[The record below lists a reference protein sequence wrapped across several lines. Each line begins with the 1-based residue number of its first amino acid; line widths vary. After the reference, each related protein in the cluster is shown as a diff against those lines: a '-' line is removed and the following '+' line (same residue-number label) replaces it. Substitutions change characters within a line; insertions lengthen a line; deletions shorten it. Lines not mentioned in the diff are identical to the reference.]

1 MAYKPTGK
9 PVGRPKTKEYQTIS
23 LKIPQTLFDLVKRYA
38 SQHRQTVSE
47 LIREGL
53 EYRIGEGD
61 PLAQRYGSV
70 DSAEQK
76 HLGNTEIPSWTDRES
91 ESVGV
96 LEEIRTAL
104 AQQATQLQE
113 LKQAFEQRPVVS
125 TPSVSSGQAT
135 KALTGRQ
142 GTSEPV
148 REGSGGHTPQEVHVG
163 SSNTVLQED
172 GTIAASDTS
181 AQQPG
186 ILDKAALVARL
197 HQMRASGL
205 SLSQIARRLQ
215 AEGLP
220 TLSGKGKWQ
229 KGTVDKLLRS
239 QPKRQAAPA

>member
-23 LKIPQTLFDLVKRYA
+23 LKIPQALLDSVKRYA
-38 SQHRQTVSE
+38 GQHRQTVSE

-53 EYRIGEGD
+53 EWRIGEGD

-70 DSAEQK
+70 DSTEQE
-76 HLGNTEIPSWTDRES
+76 HLGNTEIPYWPDRES

-104 AQQATQLQE
+104 AHQATQLQE
-113 LKQAFEQRPVVS
+113 LKQAFEQGPVVS
-125 TPSVSSGQAT
+125 TPRVYSGDGIEAP
-135 KALTGRQ
+135 TGQ
-142 GTSEPV
+142 QSTPEPV
-148 REGSGGHTPQEVHVG
+148 REGNGRHVPQEVHAEI
-163 SSNTVLQED
+163 SNTVLQED
-172 GTIAASDTS
+172 GNATASDTS

-186 ILDKAALVARL
+186 IPDKAALVARL
-197 HQMRASGL
+197 HRMRASGL
-205 SLSQIARRLQ
+205 SLSQIASQLQ

-220 TLSGKGKWQ
+220 TLSGKGQWQ

-239 QPKRQAAPA
+239 QAQPA